1 MKLFAENIVL
11 GNYEIT
17 ITNQMQFQLCVGQI
31 SQGNSFRQV
40 VGNLL
45 SVKAIAGVSR
55 IGNLNEAIV
64 GNYAQVICVI
74 NFQCLTILFH
84 EQESLWAFSL
94 ANDATTHWSSSYLDN
109 RIRVHIDGKL
119 YDLHAIA
126 IPMFE

>member
-1 MKLFAENIVL
+1 MSIVDIIIRKMYFRPAEEHSNLSTGQARTMKLFTENIVL

-55 IGNLNEAIV
+55 IGNLNESIV
-64 GNYAQVICVI
+64 GNYV
-74 NFQCLTILFH
+74 
-84 EQESLWAFSL
+84 
-94 ANDATTHWSSSYLDN
+94 
-109 RIRVHIDGKL
+109 
-119 YDLHAIA
+119 
-126 IPMFE
+126 